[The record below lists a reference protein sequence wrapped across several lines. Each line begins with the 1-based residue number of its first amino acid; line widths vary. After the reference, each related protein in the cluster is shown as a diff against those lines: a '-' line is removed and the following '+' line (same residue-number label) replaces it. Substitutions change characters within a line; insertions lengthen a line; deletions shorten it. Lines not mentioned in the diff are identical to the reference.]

1 MARSRR
7 RRRDRDFP
15 DQRLD
20 DSGDAA
26 FPGVARLASFGHAN
40 RKLAGV
46 LESVR
51 GLRHL
56 LAIADATS
64 AKLVSDFTD
73 VAGGPNY
80 MIEASE
86 GTTEMPSL
94 VAVMELQAALRR
106 ISEAAGARVEEL
118 LAGGESG
125 PLKVELELF
134 QDPEPEVGARDW
146 SPRAVPKAVSEKG
159 GTRA

>member
-15 DQRLD
+15 DPRLD
-20 DSGDAA
+20 GSGDAGFA
-26 FPGVARLASFGHAN
+26 DVARPAPACPAN
-40 RKLAGV
+40 RKLAV
-46 LESVR
+46 VVESVR

-56 LAIADATS
+56 LAIVDATS
-64 AKLVSDFTD
+64 TRLVSDFTD
-73 VAGGPNY
+73 AAGGPNY

-106 ISEAAGARVEEL
+106 ISEAAGARIEEL
-118 LAGGESG
+118 LAGAESG
-125 PLKVELELF
+125 PLKVDLELF
-134 QDPEPEVGARDW
+134 HDPEPEDAAHDW

-159 GTRA
+159 GKRA

>member
-1 MARSRR
+1 M
-7 RRRDRDFP
+7 
-15 DQRLD
+15 
-20 DSGDAA
+20 
-26 FPGVARLASFGHAN
+26 
-40 RKLAGV
+40 

>member
-1 MARSRR
+1 MARTRR
-7 RRRDRDFP
+7 RRRDGDP
-15 DQRLD
+15 ANQRLD
-20 DSGDAA
+20 DSGDPG
-26 FPGVARLASFGHAN
+26 FPDVARPAPAGHAN
-40 RKLAGV
+40 RNLAVV

-64 AKLVSDFTD
+64 AKLVSDFTNA
-73 VAGGPNY
+73 AGGPSY
-80 MIEASE
+80 MIETSE
-86 GTTEMPSL
+86 GTTEIPSL

-118 LAGGESG
+118 LAGAESG
-125 PLKVELELF
+125 PLTVELELF
-134 QDPEPEVGARDW
+134 QDPEREDAAHDW